1 MKTIFQLLLL
11 ATFCLAGLTYSANTN
26 DDEYMKSLSRILVN
40 NQAKLEAQQNLLE
53 KKLEKLLSQ
62 GESDKDQAIETPSQ
76 ASGSSDQ
83 KTTSET
89 TAKPIPRAETTTT
102 TTSSSGS
109 STPATEKTG
118 DQNISALFEEM
129 IEEKVKNSISS
140 SLKELFLKMGLGN
153 VSTESLFPDSLFSNK
168 KPEEGESKEGESK
181 EGESKEGESKEGE
194 SKEKELGDESKATQK
209 VGTPSLKGGKKSSE
223 EGAQVFIPG
232 AFSEEQLFLFNE
244 NSVYP
249 IDRIGTKSGMGGL
262 QYITGRDI
270 KTVITSCKFVSISW
284 ASDLIKATNRVYSIL
299 LISEKADIKF
309 RSNIILTESKL
320 LNTYSNCDL
329 LLGKQPKKYPNRNMN
344 FRFPQTSR
352 ETINKYR
359 DCSLSSI
366 KNKQI
371 KRIGLLK
378 SLEAFINNVKTYNHL
393 NLCSAAGFDS
403 AREALLGILLNF
415 YQIVKIDLK
424 RLEVALVKSKL

>member
-1 MKTIFQLLLL
+1 MKTIFQFLLLG
-11 ATFCLAGLTYSANTN
+11 TFYLAGLTYSENTN
-26 DDEYMKSLSRILVN
+26 DDEYMKSLSKILVN
-40 NQAKLEAQQNLLE
+40 NQAKLEAQQNMLE

-62 GESDKDQAIETPSQ
+62 GESDKDQAIEASSQ
-76 ASGSSDQ
+76 ASGISGQ
-83 KTTSET
+83 KTANET
-89 TAKPIPRAETTTT
+89 TARPVSGAETTT

-109 STPATEKTG
+109 STPATERTG

-168 KPEEGESKEGESK
+168 KPEEGESKEGETK
-181 EGESKEGESKEGE
+181 VGE

-344 FRFPQTSR
+344 FRFPQTSK